1 LPTPRIAGGGVVFV
15 HSLLALALSL
25 GTAHPHLFFN
35 AADVPALRDAAAT
48 THKPIADHYL
58 ATVAAHLSDPPPTP
72 SDYGDAR
79 FLGNQVAVW
88 GFAYQLSGD
97 PRYADKARSQILT
110 YLTWADWSFG
120 QGMDLI
126 EAHML
131 LGVAVAYDLIYET
144 LSAVDQQAIATRL
157 GTEAQKMSLAT
168 PTAWWADQYTQNHNW
183 IDTAGLGLAALAL
196 SGEDVRAPVWLA
208 AAEANLQ
215 RLSLVL
221 GPIADGS
228 FHEGGPY
235 EVYGLSMAL
244 PFWTALAR
252 TGADYTNLGILKGY
266 GGFRL
271 GAMVP
276 DQPRALL
283 LPYGDFT
290 GWPTQGTIQ
299 ILRYAAGRFGDRTAE
314 AVAQAWL
321 TGGRGSFVPELWYE
335 LFEFLYYAP
344 SVQAL
349 PRAQWPLDSSFPDAQ
364 AAVLKS
370 SWNNLDLQL
379 GFKAGPYGGRANFD
393 RLKIGGAP
401 GGWLAWGHDHNDD
414 MSFWLFGNGVWLAPE
429 AMGYTAGNNISA
441 TNPANY
447 TSYHNSLLVDGNGLL
462 GDVRASDSNW
472 NNPWFFARDA
482 VPLLQATGTADYAF
496 TGGRGAN
503 LFDPALG
510 VSRWDRLVV
519 LARHRYALVRDD
531 FASSTPRLVDWV
543 CHFSDGVSVDTG
555 TGWLQGIAKN
565 GQSLGVRVIAPAQWS
580 ATTGAQTA
588 TLMSKFD
595 PDGSTAWARVRPLV
609 AAAETQFLTA
619 LVPVS
624 QAAWSSRPAI
634 AALQAADSGA
644 GAVIAPGS
652 ALEERWIFSRPGA
665 AVKAAADLQL
675 SSALAGMAARSAGR
689 PSRALLVGPG
699 SLSDQGGARLLLSS
713 QSARSIEVDLQGT
726 TLVASGDAIADF
738 RAFAPGATAATV
750 NGAPVAVSFEGNLLV
765 YLGGAVATP
774 DGGTPAPDGGAGF
787 GGAPTPPDGGAPFGS
802 VADGGAP
809 GVALSGLSGKGS
821 GGCAGG
827 GAASVWAALAGLV
840 LLRTWRRS
848 GK

>member
-1 LPTPRIAGGGVVFV
+1 VVFV

-88 GFAYQLSGD
+88 AFAYQLSGD

-215 RLSLVL
+215 KLSLVL

-276 DQPRALL
+276 DQPRAML

-290 GWPTQGTIQ
+290 GWPTQGTIE

-555 TGWLQGIAKN
+555 SGWLQGIAKS

-595 PDGSTAWARVRPLV
+595 PDGSTAWARVRPSV

-634 AALQAADSGA
+634 GALQAADSAA

-750 NGAPVAVSFEGNLLV
+750 NGAPVAVSFAGNLLV
-765 YLGGAVATP
+765 YSGGAVATP

-787 GGAPTPPDGGAPFGS
+787 GGAPTSPDGGAPFGS